1 MANNALAEAV
11 GIAPSTCLARVR
23 LLRESGVDVP
33 EDLLQSLH
41 QYRVLVTP

>member
-1 MANNALAEAV
+1 VAEV
-11 GIAPSTCLARVR
+11 RER

-41 QYRVLVTP
+41 QYRVLVAP